1 MIVCL
6 ADVCM
11 TGPEERLIGP
21 IKMTINNKI
30 KFEFDYEDKEIIMK
44 IVNIILNNPYCC
56 REEIKK
62 TTLNELEINLENIEK
77 TLEKINRLEIQ
88 MEEDAIDYYRKCL
101 FYIIIEGYPEDYFLD
116 KELEK

>member
-1 MIVCL
+1 MTVCL

-21 IKMTINNKI
+21 IKMTINDKI
-30 KFEFDYEDKEIIMK
+30 KFEFDYEDKEVIMK

-62 TTLNELEINLENIEK
+62 TTLNESSNHSMCNNVVQN
-77 TLEKINRLEIQ
+77 TNNQ
-88 MEEDAIDYYRKCL
+88 SSVNV
-101 FYIIIEGYPEDYFLD
+101 
-116 KELEK
+116 